1 MQVLTGPFT
10 TLTAV
15 ELHDDVDPG
24 VQCVVYCKAFIYVGL
39 RLLLAN
45 MTGGPP
51 SPRREWRKVQLPEM
65 AARPG
70 LLCSFLV
77 QLRSKLS

>member
-1 MQVLTGPFT
+1 VQVVTGPFT

-15 ELHDDVDPG
+15 ELHDEVDPG
-24 VQCVVYCKAFIYVGL
+24 VQCVVYSKVFIYVGP

-51 SPRREWRKVQLPEM
+51 SLCREWRKVQLSEM
-65 AARPG
+65 AARLG

-77 QLRSKLS
+77 QL